1 MLRKT
6 LIVLAVGTLG
16 TALVSA
22 DASARAGFR
31 GGGFH
36 RVGVGG
42 WHGGVARAGWRGGGW
57 HGGVARVG
65 WRGGGWGWR
74 APAVAAA
81 GVGVGLGLASAAA
94 WNANAAAWGPG
105 WNSGW
110 GSGWGNNWDNS
121 WNSGSGGGGCTGW
134 RQVWTGWGW
143 RMVPVNACW

>member
-6 LIVLAVGTLG
+6 LIVLVVGTLG

-36 RVGVGG
+36 RVGAVGG
-42 WHGGVARAGWRGGGW
+42 GWRGGGW

-81 GVGVGLGLASAAA
+81 GVGVGLGLAS
-94 WNANAAAWGPG
+94 
-105 WNSGW
+105 S
-110 GSGWGNNWDNS
+110 S
-121 WNSGSGGGGCTGW
+121 
-134 RQVWTGWGW
+134 
-143 RMVPVNACW
+143 M